1 MRSAKMACMRT
12 GLRSDDDQFVR
23 RLLAPPDL
31 EDGVQSLGYWWGRS
45 RRLPWYR
52 LKARRE
58 AARMTVRWEQR
69 VRAALIAQ
77 RGVPAAIRLSASLAV
92 AQTRLGRW
100 TRRARIV
107 LLTTAAVVLTGL
119 VTLLAVYLAAAVA
132 LLLQVV

>member
-1 MRSAKMACMRT
+1 
-12 GLRSDDDQFVR
+12 
-23 RLLAPPDL
+23 
-31 EDGVQSLGYWWGRS
+31 
-45 RRLPWYR
+45 
-52 LKARRE
+52 
-58 AARMTVRWEQR
+58 MTVRWEQR
-69 VRAALIAQ
+69 VRAALIAE